1 MSFFVSCEHLMIHD
15 SQVISYTAVSGDANF
30 SMDVTALT
38 IGGFTQPMVAR
49 NLIELQASV
58 EKGPSPRFLW
68 IFPKPKYAQFE
79 TLEKV
84 DESFT
89 HSLGMCVRKDVLYPD
104 FFRIIHIS
112 MLITV
117 SLTSSLWKPSR
128 INVTKWKIPNPFP
141 CYQAKYNEVQAQLRK
156 LSGLDELLSGM

>member
-1 MSFFVSCEHLMIHD
+1 MSFFVSCEHLMIHN
-15 SQVISYTAVSGDANF
+15 SQIISYTAVSGNANF

-49 NLIELQASV
+49 NLIELQVSV
-58 EKGPSPRFLW
+58 EKDSPRFLW

-128 INVTKWKIPNPFP
+128 INVTK
-141 CYQAKYNEVQAQLRK
+141 
-156 LSGLDELLSGM
+156 